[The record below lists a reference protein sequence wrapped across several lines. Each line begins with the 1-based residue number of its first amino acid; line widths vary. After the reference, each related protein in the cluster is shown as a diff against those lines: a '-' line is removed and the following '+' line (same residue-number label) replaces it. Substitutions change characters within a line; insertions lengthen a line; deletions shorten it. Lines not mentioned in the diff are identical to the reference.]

1 MTILADQT
9 LRRRENI
16 ETAELDGEWL
26 LLNID
31 THAITKVNEIGG
43 YIWSILPEYPTVAEL
58 AEKVHTEYGVEM
70 EVILDD
76 VQAFV
81 EMLIEAG
88 LLIHA

>member
-9 LRRRENI
+9 LLRRENI

-31 THAITKVNEIGG
+31 THAITKVNELGG
-43 YIWSILPEYPTVAEL
+43 FIWSILPEYPTVAEL
-58 AEKVHTEYGVEM
+58 AEKVRTEYDVEM
-70 EVILDD
+70 EVVLDD

-88 LLIHA
+88 LLINA

>member
-9 LRRRENI
+9 LLRRENI

-31 THAITKVNEIGG
+31 THAITKVNELGG
-43 YIWSILPEYPTVAEL
+43 YIWSILPEYPTIVQL

-70 EVILDD
+70 EVVLND
-76 VQAFV
+76 VQTFV

-88 LLIHA
+88 LLLNA

>member
-9 LRRRENI
+9 LLRRENI

-31 THAITKVNEIGG
+31 THVITKVNELGG

-70 EVILDD
+70 EVVLED

-88 LLIHA
+88 LLINA

>member
-9 LRRRENI
+9 LLKQKNI

-26 LLNID
+26 LLNIN
-31 THAITKVNEIGG
+31 THAITKVNELGG
-43 YIWSILPEYPTVAEL
+43 YIWSILPEYPTVTEL
-58 AEKVHTEYGVEM
+58 AEKVHSEYGVEM
-70 EVILDD
+70 EVVLND

-88 LLIHA
+88 LIIHA